1 MKCSWIGEVYRFC
14 QGFAFSEDSEAKIE
28 HYQTITT
35 NIYAKNDEMEVDD
48 VLFNDDVLSC

>member
-1 MKCSWIGEVYRFC
+1 MKCPWIGEVYRFC
-14 QGFAFSEDSEAKIE
+14 QGFAFSEDFEAKIE